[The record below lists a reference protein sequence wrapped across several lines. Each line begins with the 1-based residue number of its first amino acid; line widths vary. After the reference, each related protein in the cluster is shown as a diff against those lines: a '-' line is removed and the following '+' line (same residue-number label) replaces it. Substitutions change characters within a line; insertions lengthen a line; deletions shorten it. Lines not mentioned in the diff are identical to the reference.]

1 MVENAKD
8 RMAYK
13 PPHIDERAITIKG
26 PHPAT
31 LEDAVLLKQCE
42 IDTGRVSGPGGQNR
56 NKVDTAV
63 WIKHVPTEIE
73 THATER
79 RSQSQNRH
87 VAIFRLRL
95 KLACKVRTITN
106 RDGHQPSELWKLR
119 RQGEKLPINPENHDY
134 PALLSEAMDVV
145 TARRFDVAGSAGIL
159 GITMSQLTRLIRHER
174 HAFALVNA
182 GREATGLAQLRK

>member
-1 MVENAKD
+1 
-8 RMAYK
+8 MAYK

-73 THATER
+73 THAAYAESRFVGRVEGKTDSDSRISTCASWCER
-79 RSQSQNRH
+79 
-87 VAIFRLRL
+87 
-95 KLACKVRTITN
+95 
-106 RDGHQPSELWKLR
+106 
-119 RQGEKLPINPENHDY
+119 
-134 PALLSEAMDVV
+134 ALGAGGIAQRPPP
-145 TARRFDVAGSAGIL
+145 TAARC
-159 GITMSQLTRLIRHER
+159 
-174 HAFALVNA
+174 
-182 GREATGLAQLRK
+182 